1 MGPKVYSSE
10 ICFIYRNS
18 DNSIAMN
25 FVVENNYIQKL
36 FDLLFTIGLVRGLV
50 FRTLFKKI

>member
-10 ICFIYRNS
+10 IYFLYRNS

-25 FVVENNYIQKL
+25 FVVEKNYLQKL
-36 FDLLFTIGLVRGLV
+36 F
-50 FRTLFKKI
+50 TLFFL